1 MKKIEKLFKILSQ
14 AGIQST
20 MIHSE
25 NLRAIDDAIVI
36 NDRLSI
42 SVGRD
47 INVSVKI
54 DEESFRLLPAT
65 LENVV
70 SIVKKQLEK

>member
-20 MIHSE
+20 MIPSE